1 MEQISAGQCDA
12 ADTEAV
18 SATFFKLDSQPVSA
32 VRPSRQ
38 SVYQSGRSMEV
49 SPSPRVVNLGHPDR
63 HDKSAGQTESSG
75 LALDMNEEVYSKDG
89 FVSY

>member
-1 MEQISAGQCDA
+1 
-12 ADTEAV
+12 
-18 SATFFKLDSQPVSA
+18 
-32 VRPSRQ
+32 
-38 SVYQSGRSMEV
+38 MEV